1 MQGRVWWFACRMVIA
16 IKRLPA
22 FGRTAHVCR
31 SITMELMNI
40 WKAWELKKFNGC
52 LKFWICTR
60 SDEKRPTILLSF
72 IWAMIQAILNLSS
85 LGLKNIRS
93 RTIWAN
99 VNFIWHLRQMILI
112 RRIKSTKKWA
122 VSALKILKWVSISS
136 RTRTAIGSKFCRD

>member
-1 MQGRVWWFACRMVIA
+1 MQGLVWWFACHMVMA

-22 FGRTAHVCR
+22 FGRTAHVCL

-60 SDEKRPTILLSF
+60 SDEKPPTILLSF
-72 IWAMIQAILNLSS
+72 IWAMIQAILSLNL

-93 RTIWAN
+93 RTIWGN
-99 VNFIWHLRQMILI
+99 VNFIWHLRQMILFWH
-112 RRIKSTKKWA
+112 IKSMKKWA
-122 VSALKILKWVSISS
+122 VSALKTLKWVSISL
-136 RTRTAIGSKFCRD
+136 RTRTAIGSKFYRD